1 MVCHCCP
8 RILWTIPIP
17 DIFFRYYSRQRI
29 GETKQR
35 FGMVWYGM
43 ADLLHIIRKSS
54 KISGMMVARRTRN
67 ERHTNIE
74 STNVAATRNGSLAL
88 WTSAYLVI

>member
-8 RILWTIPIP
+8 RILWTIPGKELGRP
-17 DIFFRYYSRQRI
+17 SN
-29 GETKQR
+29 GL
-35 FGMVWYGM
+35 VWYGM

-54 KISGMMVARRTRN
+54 KMSGMMIARRIRN